1 MSFISVQTCKF
12 TLGDKETTK
21 EDPYWKLTATPNG
34 ADGDVL
40 DQLEDPYSVN
50 VFEKNMT
57 RLESVISAL
66 CEKESVDTFKIT
78 GFKAKPYFLKGK
90 EMRIF
95 RTPIPCEWVG
105 GDEER
110 ALTLAIK
117 LVGCKIY
124 ETEAEAKA
132 AWKEK
137 TGANV
142 ESLVE
147 EQQDPGF

>member
-1 MSFISVQTCKF
+1 MSFISIQTCKF
-12 TLGDKETTK
+12 SLGEKQVTK
-21 EDPYWKLTATPNG
+21 ESPYWRLTATPNG
-34 ADGDVL
+34 AGGDVL
-40 DQLEDPYSVN
+40 DSLEDPYSVN

-57 RLESVISAL
+57 RLESVINSL
-66 CEKESVDTFKIT
+66 CEKESVETFKIT
-78 GFKAKPYFLKGK
+78 GYKARPYMLKGK

-105 GDEER
+105 GSEDR
-110 ALTLAIK
+110 ALQLAQK

-124 ETEAEAKA
+124 DNESDAVD

-147 EQQDPGF
+147 TQQDPGF